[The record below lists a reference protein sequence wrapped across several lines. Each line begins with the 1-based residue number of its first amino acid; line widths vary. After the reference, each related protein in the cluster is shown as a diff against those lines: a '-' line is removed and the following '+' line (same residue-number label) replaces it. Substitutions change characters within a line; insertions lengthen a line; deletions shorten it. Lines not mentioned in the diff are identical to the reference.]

1 MKNRIDQL
9 KYYISVLQNIL
20 KEFRMNTNV
29 ETIIKSYESKIKEL
43 EKQRNSY
50 S

>member
-1 MKNRIDQL
+1 MENRIDQL

-29 ETIIKSYESKIKEL
+29 ETIIKSYESKKSREIHTVE
-43 EKQRNSY
+43 Y
-50 S
+50 